1 MAQNMQEIKRRMKSI
16 QSTEH
21 ITNAMRLVSASK
33 YKKAK
38 NIFDKTNR
46 ELATATEAIEQA
58 IAKAL
63 ESLAEGTE
71 DGGADGDIPFLGSSK
86 GGKTILIAVTSSK
99 GLCGGFN
106 ANVNRAATALLE
118 ELGIESKDLEVYA
131 IGNKGL
137 DFFSHN
143 GYEIM
148 GTYLESA
155 EKFTFADA
163 SQVAKPIIEQC
174 VSGQASRVLLI
185 YTRYINSLRQEP
197 TVKQLIPIDTEA
209 LPKATNTEL
218 EFVPGAR
225 NVLEYMIPKYFEME
239 LFKSVIESAAC
250 EHAARR
256 TAMDSATD
264 SANDMLDKLSLTYN
278 RVRQSA
284 ITNEIIEIV
293 SGAQSQ

>member
-86 GGKTILIAVTSSK
+86 GGKTILIAVTSGK

-106 ANVNRAATALLE
+106 ANINRAATALLE
-118 ELGIESKDLEVYA
+118 ELGIESKDLEIYA

-225 NVLEYMIPKYFEME
+225 NVLEYMIPKYFEMV